1 MGAPIIIDTTGAM
14 GLTGVAV
21 RLVYD
26 PADPCAVVV
35 RVRDWT
41 VRRWVEWVFAR
52 DLLVEAVA
60 CREDGAETGALDVV
74 ITRINGRNLKIRKVA
89 RDQSPGRREVVLV
102 TEAVARFVRATCA
115 LVPLGQER
123 IDFADV
129 EALLR

>member
-1 MGAPIIIDTTGAM
+1 MPAPIIIDTTGAM

-41 VRRWVEWVFAR
+41 VQRWVEWVFAR
-52 DLLVEAVA
+52 DLLAEGLA
-60 CREDGAETGALDVV
+60 CREDGAGTGALDVV
-74 ITRINGRNLKIRKVA
+74 VTRINERNLKVRKVT
-89 RDQSPGRREVVLV
+89 RDRWPGWSEVVLI
-102 TEAVARFVRATCA
+102 TEVVARFLRATCA
-115 LVPLGQER
+115 LVPLGRER
-123 IDFADV
+123 IDFDV